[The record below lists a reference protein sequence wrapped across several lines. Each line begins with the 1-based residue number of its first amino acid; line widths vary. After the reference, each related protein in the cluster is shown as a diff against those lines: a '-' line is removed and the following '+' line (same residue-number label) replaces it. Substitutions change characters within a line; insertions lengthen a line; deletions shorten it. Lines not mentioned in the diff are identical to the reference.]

1 MDPRLRGAWPWFV
14 RDMVSECREERDIAD
29 RGGVLSVLRTEL
41 LAEPDWEEF
50 EDVADGGPRGRVM
63 GIGLELIFE

>member
-1 MDPRLRGAWPWFV
+1 
-14 RDMVSECREERDIAD
+14 MVSECREERDIAD